1 MSHRTTFLA
10 AACLL
15 ALAACSNG
23 TTPPPATD
31 ATATPAADVT
41 TPAEPAAPADC
52 STTIGSND
60 AMQFDAASI
69 AIPAAC
75 TEFTIRLSH
84 NGQMPVAAMGH
95 NLVVSSE
102 ANMAGV
108 LADGMAAG
116 AADAY
121 VKPGD
126 PRVLAHTPL
135 IGGGEE
141 TSVTFPVTA
150 LQGAGPFVFFC
161 SFPGHSALMKG
172 TVAVL

>member
-1 MSHRTTFLA
+1 
-10 AACLL
+10 
-15 ALAACSNG
+15 
-23 TTPPPATD
+23 
-31 ATATPAADVT
+31 
-41 TPAEPAAPADC
+41 
-52 STTIGSND
+52 
-60 AMQFDAASI
+60 
-69 AIPAAC
+69 
-75 TEFTIRLSH
+75 
-84 NGQMPVAAMGH
+84 MPVAAMGH

-102 ANMAGV
+102 ADMAGV